1 MNHRESDARADD
13 MARQLDVRM
22 ASPEQPVLQL
32 SGGNQQK
39 VVFARALMTQPRVFL
54 CDEPTQAVDV
64 RTRHEIHQLLR
75 RQADSGAAVL
85 FVSSDLKEL
94 LEVADR
100 VQIIVRGETRQVLDN
115 DALTTHQVLSM
126 CYEC

>member
-1 MNHRESDARADD
+1 MNS
-13 MARQLDVRM
+13 RM
-22 ASPEQPVLQL
+22 ADPEQPVKQL

-39 VVFARALMTQPRVFL
+39 VVFARTLMTRPRVFL

-75 RQADSGAAVL
+75 AQADAGAAVL

-94 LEVADR
+94 LEVSDR
-100 VQIIVRGETRQVLDN
+100 VQLIVRGETRATLENRGLTTQQVLG
-115 DALTTHQVLSM
+115 M
-126 CYEC
+126 CYEI